1 MKRISKLAIILAIFT
16 ACEEIGDN
24 VDSSQPVHPVEQ
36 IPINLSVGMGTKIT
50 DTYFEQDDAVGVYV
64 VNYVNGVPGELS
76 ISNNHY
82 NNVKYIYGASWI
94 PEVEMFWKDKTT
106 KADIYCYYPYGTPG
120 SVNAYPF
127 AVKQDQS
134 ILSNY
139 KKSDFVWGKVSG
151 VDPTPDMIQLNTN
164 HVMSNMVVYVEPGD
178 GFTAETLAA
187 ANVSVSVRNVK
198 TNATVNLSDGIVT
211 ATGSAAE
218 VTPYNEGAYYRAV
231 IVPQT
236 VADGSALIVVTIDGA
251 EYALK
256 KGFTFVGG
264 KQHKFTVTVN
274 KTGSGINIGV
284 GGWETDDEDNGGFA
298 E

>member
-1 MKRISKLAIILAIFT
+1 MKRISKLAIILAVFT
-16 ACEEIGDN
+16 ACEENTDN
-24 VDSSQPVHPVEQ
+24 VDSNPSVSPVEQ
-36 IPINLSVGMGTKIT
+36 IPINLSVRMGTKIT

-76 ISNNHY
+76 VSNNHY
-82 NNVKYIYGASWI
+82 NNVKYTYGASWI
-94 PEVEMFWKDKTT
+94 PEVEMFWKDETT
-106 KADIYCYYPYGTPG
+106 KADIYCYYPYGTPS

-127 AVKQDQS
+127 AVKQNQS

-139 KKSDFVWGKVSG
+139 KESDFVWGKVSG
-151 VDPTPDMIQLNTN
+151 VAPTPDMIQLNTN

-187 ANVSVSVRNVK
+187 ANVSVSVRNVI

-218 VTPYNEGAYYRAV
+218 VAPYKEGACYRAV

-236 VADGSALIVVTIDGA
+236 VADGSALIVVTVDGV

-284 GGWETDDEDNGGFA
+284 GGWETDGEDNGGSA